1 MLALRDLTIRLG
13 SFEGRYSLEVPTG
26 HFIGLVGPSGGGK
39 STLLAAIAGFEAPIS
54 GTITFDGQDLT
65 RLPPAKRPV
74 AMIFQD
80 HNLLPTLTAERNAG
94 LALSPSLRLSAA
106 DRSRIAEML
115 QKVGLESLGGRLPS
129 ELSGGQRQRV
139 AIARA
144 LLTSRPLLLLDEP
157 LSGLDAP
164 IRRDMAQ
171 LIDRLRKERGL
182 TVLMVSHT
190 PEDIAGL
197 VDRMVRIEAGRVV

>member
-1 MLALRDLTIRLG
+1 MLALRDLVIRLG
-13 SFEGRYSLEVPTG
+13 GFEGRYTIDVPAG
-26 HFIGLVGPSGGGK
+26 HFVGVVGPLGGGK
-39 STLLAAIAGFEAPIS
+39 STLLAAIAGFETPVS
-54 GTITFDGQDLT
+54 GTLTFDGKDLIP
-65 RLPPAKRPV
+65 LPPAQRPV

-94 LALSPSLRLSAA
+94 LALSPALRLTAS
-106 DRSRIAEML
+106 DRSRIADML
-115 QKVGLESLGGRLPS
+115 KQVGLEGLGERLPS
-129 ELSGGQRQRV
+129 QLSGGQRQRV

-164 IRRDMAQ
+164 IRQDMAQ

>member
-1 MLALRDLTIRLG
+1 
-13 SFEGRYSLEVPTG
+13 
-26 HFIGLVGPSGGGK
+26 
-39 STLLAAIAGFEAPIS
+39 
-54 GTITFDGQDLT
+54 
-65 RLPPAKRPV
+65 
-74 AMIFQD
+74 MIFQD

-94 LALSPSLRLSAA
+94 LALSPSLQLSAA

-115 QKVGLESLGGRLPS
+115 QKVGLEGLGGRLPS

-182 TVLMVSHT
+182 TVLTVSHT